1 MKVIRYGCQSAETQ
15 MHFKTQCK
23 ILDSHTGAPNY
34 EYIFMDSNRQKVAIQ
49 YFIQVEKVR
58 KKQIKEN
65 LDRVQV
71 SLGPRAGSH
80 SS

>member
-1 MKVIRYGCQSAETQ
+1 MKLIRYGCQSAETQ

-58 KKQIKEN
+58 KQIKEN
-65 LDRVQV
+65 LDLVRVSQ
-71 SLGPRAGSH
+71 GPRAGSH